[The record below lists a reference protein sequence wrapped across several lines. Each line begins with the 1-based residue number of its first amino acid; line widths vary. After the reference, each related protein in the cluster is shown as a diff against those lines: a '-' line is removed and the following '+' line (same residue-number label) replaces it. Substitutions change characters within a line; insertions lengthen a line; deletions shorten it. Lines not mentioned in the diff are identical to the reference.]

1 MAEWAVDRE
10 SKRSHTLS
18 LLSPSMF
25 LKLGKAARWVRA
37 ASLLSILGV
46 DMWGSAN
53 VSLSFFAFVVSTHII
68 LHVLSSI
75 SATTRSL
82 SASLK

>member
-1 MAEWAVDRE
+1 MVEWAIDRE

-18 LLSPSMF
+18 LLSASMF
-25 LKLGKAARWVRA
+25 LKLGRAAKWVRA
-37 ASLLSILGV
+37 AGPLSKLGV
-46 DMWGSAN
+46 DMQGSAN
-53 VSLSFFAFVVSTHII
+53 VSLSFFAFAVSTHTI